1 MVEFYRGEP
10 RSALIFDETGRSIDS
25 AFEIKGHSKKLG
37 WGYCSKESAQ
47 AAFAI
52 LYDYTKDISIANSYY
67 QEFKKEILTNFALN
81 DEFILTADDIET
93 FLSEVEQC

>member
-1 MVEFYRGEP
+1 MAEFYRGDP
-10 RSALIFDETGRSIDS
+10 KNYQIYDETGRAIDS
-25 AFEIKGHSKKLG
+25 AFEIKAHSKKFG

-52 LYDYTKDISIANSYY
+52 LYDYTKDVAITNSYY
-67 QEFKKEILTNFALN
+67 QMFKKDVLVNFSLN

-93 FLSEVEQC
+93 FLCEVE